1 MWLRI
6 DVLLGS
12 FPPRPDR
19 VPCFVEALAFRIG
32 HLFRWVRTFCG
43 QKMRGSR
50 NLDPE
55 HLSAYAGRAGL
66 RLPEPCIRICGHR
79 ALHLQFEC
87 FLQTPL
93 YTLALYWL

>member
-32 HLFRWVRTFCG
+32 PLFRWVRTFCG

-55 HLSAYAGRAGL
+55 HQSAYAGRTGL
-66 RLPEPCIRICGHR
+66 RLPEPCIRVCGPR
-79 ALHLQFEC
+79 ALILEWASLLIARCKHQFA
-87 FLQTPL
+87 PK
-93 YTLALYWL
+93 A